1 MGHLVR
7 ASALSLCLVTL
18 SGCFGAFAL
27 TGKAHQANNEMV
39 ENRWGKQL
47 MFYGMLFFPIYP
59 VALFFDLVIINPL
72 ESATGENPITGEPR
86 KGSKG
91 TSPSSSP

>member
-1 MGHLVR
+1 MAPLVR
-7 ASALSLCLVTL
+7 VTALALCLVTL

-27 TGKAHQANNEMV
+27 TRAAHQANNEMV

-59 VALFFDLVIINPL
+59 VSLLFDLIIINPL
-72 ESATGENPITGEPR
+72 ESATGENPISGEPR
-86 KGSKG
+86 TGSKVTP
-91 TSPSSSP
+91 TSP